1 MKHTLPIKKDARGEL
16 LPFYAQDFDFDWKRC
31 FIIKNSPKGAVR
43 GNHAHKREFQ
53 MILVLSGSISLS
65 SDYGF
70 KVEQNTLNEN
80 EYVVLPPLSWNTF
93 IVSEEDTS
101 ILVLGSEMCDEEEYI
116 RDYEEFTSRVRREVV

>member
-31 FIIKNSPKGAVR
+31 FIIKNSPKGAVG

-70 KVEQNTLNEN
+70 KVDHDILNEN

-93 IVSEEDTS
+93 SVSEEDTS

-116 RDYEEFTSRVRREVV
+116 RDYEEFVSHVRREDV

>member
-1 MKHTLPIKKDARGEL
+1 MKYTLPIKKDERGEL

-31 FIIKNSPKGAVR
+31 FII
-43 GNHAHKREFQ
+43 NHAHKKEFQ

-70 KVEQNTLNEN
+70 NKEHETLNEN

-93 IVSEEDTS
+93 SVLEEDTS

-116 RDYEEFTSRVRREVV
+116 RDYEEFMSRVRREIV